1 MISSLLI
8 VFQPLGCGLGVG
20 CGSHGKT
27 FFVELYLCVMLSV
40 YSVGAYAG
48 SQDHKGC
55 GNLIGYEAEI
65 LGSREFLCQ
74 VTYLL
79 GREDLGQGVTHL

>member
-1 MISSLLI
+1 
-8 VFQPLGCGLGVG
+8 
-20 CGSHGKT
+20 
-27 FFVELYLCVMLSV
+27 MLSV